1 MIKEVEG
8 EEFEALYSQG
18 AVLADFFSETCG
30 PCKML
35 SFILTDVD
43 KELGD
48 KLMILKTDF
57 DRNKE
62 LCDKFDVKAYPTLI
76 FFRDGEEV
84 KRMQGLQ
91 QKPAII
97 RAAEDLL

>member
-1 MIKEVEG
+1 MLKEVNA
-8 EEFEALYSQG
+8 EEFDKLYSRG

-35 SFILTDVD
+35 SFILSDVD

-48 KLMILKTDF
+48 RLTILKTDF

-62 LCDKFDVKAYPTLI
+62 LCEKFDVKAYPTLI
-76 FFRDGEEV
+76 FFRDGEET

-91 QKPAII
+91 QKPAIV
-97 RAAEDLL
+97 RAAEELL